1 MYTIIKVTSE
11 NSSEK
16 SMQRQD
22 KGVYLLLSTL
32 QGGYSYL
39 GKEQRE
45 VVQGQDK
52 GVYLLLST
60 LQGGYSYLGKQ

>member
-16 SMQRQD
+16 SMQGQD

-45 VVQGQDK
+45 VDAGT
-52 GVYLLLST
+52 G
-60 LQGGYSYLGKQ
+60 QGGISTIVYPTRGV